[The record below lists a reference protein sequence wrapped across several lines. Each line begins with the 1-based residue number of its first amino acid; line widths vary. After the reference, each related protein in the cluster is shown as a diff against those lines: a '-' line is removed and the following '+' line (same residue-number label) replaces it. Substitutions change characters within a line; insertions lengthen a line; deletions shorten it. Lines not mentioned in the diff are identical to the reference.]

1 MQLIAELKI
10 NGAVMKTIFQT
21 KLGMFLIA
29 ALLVVAS
36 AAVTS
41 AQDSRLQ
48 LGSLDHLAA
57 KASESVDV
65 NLDERLMRLAS
76 KVFSDQEADER
87 EIKKLVAGIKGIY
100 VRSFEFETDNQ
111 YTPADMETIRTQLR
125 GPGWT
130 RLVNVMS
137 KKEGNLE
144 VYLLMNGEQI
154 GGLAVLASDVREL
167 TIVNIV
173 GPVDLDKLAKL
184 EGQFGVPD
192 LGIEAT
198 KPKTKNDDEK

>member
-1 MQLIAELKI
+1 
-10 NGAVMKTIFQT
+10 
-21 KLGMFLIA
+21 MFLIA

-48 LGSLDHLAA
+48 LSGLDHLAA
-57 KASESVDV
+57 KASQTVDV

-100 VRSFEFETDNQ
+100 VKSFEFESDNQ
-111 YTPADMETIRTQLR
+111 YTPADMDTIRTQLR
-125 GPGWT
+125 GPNWT
-130 RLVNVMS
+130 RLVNVTS
-137 KKEGNLE
+137 KKDGNLE

-192 LGIEAT
+192 LGIEA